1 MRISETSDGSW
12 RAEEEYDDDG
22 VIIYLTIKY
31 HQDKD
36 PVVTTLCD
44 LGPLTTEV
52 WGIFFNRENPFF
64 SVNPMG
70 EF

>member
-31 HQDKD
+31 HQDHD
-36 PVVTTLCD
+36 PVVNTLYD
-44 LGPLTTEV
+44 LGLLTTESY
-52 WGIFFNRENPFF
+52 GEFF
-64 SVNPMG
+64 S
-70 EF
+70 